1 MIIIYRAM
9 QHFLFGYA
17 KTFTEIWNTR
27 VLLEVIIRIIIV
39 SSVLYLKHILS
50 FSLPHL
56 CFPLVFLSC
65 RGFCGINNFNNFYFQ
80 CHLMRKTFEV
90 GVERNEF
97 VCANYLWNFEWTKTR
112 HTNNNNNN
120 IGRSNNKMMVTK
132 HSNIRTWYEHVL
144 ASCW

>member
-1 MIIIYRAM
+1 MIIVYRAM
-9 QHFLFGYA
+9 QHFLIGYA
-17 KTFTEIWNTR
+17 KTFTEIKVNLTWSEVIPHDMGNNLFWNTR

-39 SSVLYLKHILS
+39 YSVLYLMHILS

-65 RGFCGINNFNNFYFQ
+65 RGFCGINNFKNFYFQ

-97 VCANYLWNFEWTKTR
+97 VCANYL
-112 HTNNNNNN
+112 
-120 IGRSNNKMMVTK
+120 
-132 HSNIRTWYEHVL
+132 
-144 ASCW
+144 